1 MFAEPVPVRLP
12 GVWVIGVEL
21 LDETTGSGIESEMG
35 STNIGLNLI
44 EISLIGVDEQDLGS
58 KYTGRQATAVQSK
71 KPNWIQ

>member
-58 KYTGRQATAVQSK
+58 KYTGR
-71 KPNWIQ
+71 